1 MSREDRGVSEGVEL
15 ENYNGT
21 WSLVQARQSNEGKV
35 YKDWAY
41 PQARTEKG
49 EPNRPIEKCLPW
61 KITLADTA
69 KGAIEMLHAIAQAL
83 GEESGVPAGDDDGD
97 SIPF

>member
-1 MSREDRGVSEGVEL
+1 MFFPIPNNQYGEGIELDEYGGV
-15 ENYNGT
+15 
-21 WSLVQARQSNEGKV
+21 WSLVKARKSNDNVFKE
-35 YKDWAY
+35 WCY

-61 KITLADTA
+61 KITLSDSAE
-69 KGAIEMLHAIAQAL
+69 GAIEMLHAIAQAL
-83 GEESGVPAGDDDGD
+83 QEDSGIPANDEDS